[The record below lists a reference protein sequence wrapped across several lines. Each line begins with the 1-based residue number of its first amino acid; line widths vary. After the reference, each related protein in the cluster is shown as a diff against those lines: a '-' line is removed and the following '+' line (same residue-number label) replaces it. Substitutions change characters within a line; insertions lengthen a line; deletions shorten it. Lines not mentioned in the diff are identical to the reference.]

1 MRLPLIAPETLKGEQ
16 RALYDDMKKGIETSF
31 KGFKAID
38 ESGALIGPWNP
49 WLTFPQ
55 FGGPVW
61 NYTKALA
68 SDPKLPKS
76 VREVA
81 ILVTGTHFHSG
92 YELYAHIL
100 VGEAR
105 GLSDEVIA
113 TIVSGEKPSVV
124 NTGQF
129 HCTLKPRVTH
139 SLRSPHSD
147 TSQSPMRPVPF
158 NRCISSA
165 LRSWGCV
172 IHPCASITRPRGTR
186 CRCCS
191 APSASEAAESRTPLP
206 ISRAM
211 DSFTI
216 PSKQR

>member
-49 WLTFPQ
+49 WLTFPK

-113 TIVSGEKPSVV
+113 TIVSGEKPTVLSKEEAMAYDFASALVSGRIVPKLLYDQTQSAFGRDGIAELIYLVGLYCAVSVV
-124 NTGQF
+124 LNGF
-129 HCTLKPRVTH
+129 DV
-139 SLRSPHSD
+139 
-147 TSQSPMRPVPF
+147 PVP
-158 NRCISSA
+158 
-165 LRSWGCV
+165 
-172 IHPCASITRPRGTR
+172 
-186 CRCCS
+186 
-191 APSASEAAESRTPLP
+191 E
-206 ISRAM
+206 
-211 DSFTI
+211 
-216 PSKQR
+216 